1 MKNYPP
7 LTHLQNR
14 NQNHP
19 GHSRIP
25 PIPLEG
31 QKANHGGKK
40 NTRGYLN
47 MLTASCYIVRYENI
61 QEVKEANEG
70 TFLKKPIN
78 T

>member
-1 MKNYPP
+1 
-7 LTHLQNR
+7 
-14 NQNHP
+14 
-19 GHSRIP
+19 
-25 PIPLEG
+25 
-31 QKANHGGKK
+31 
-40 NTRGYLN
+40 